1 MVKVLFLALTII
13 LNVVLAKIDANKISR
28 NLQIYHGI
36 NAAVYLVYL
45 AVCYFITGSAFLALG
60 CAIARILI
68 FNTSLNYFRGLSL
81 DYTSQTT
88 TSVIDKITNPIIK
101 KLGYWNY
108 NIALTIVSLIL
119 IFI

>member
-1 MVKVLFLALTII
+1 MVKVLFLTLTII
-13 LNVVLAKIDANKISR
+13 LNVVLAKIDANKIKQ

-36 NAAVYLVYL
+36 NAAVYLIYL
-45 AVCYFITGSAFLALG
+45 AVCYFITGSVFLALG
-60 CAIARILI
+60 CAIIRVPI

-81 DYTSQTT
+81 DYTSETT
-88 TSVIDKITNPIIK
+88 TSVIDKIANPAIK